1 ALRPSEQ
8 LLAALEEGIV
18 DVAPGRHRQG
28 LQVQRDVGQPAGH
41 DLRPVGVAG
50 AAALPA
56 ALARRGD
63 IEARHLHR
71 RTVLFGEQVGGRTD
85 VAEKGGRGLLADAG
99 LVRFPPEAPQHHLLG
114 LDFPHV
120 VGLAGHAQLLLLSS
134 DAQDGFL
141 LDRGFQVLQTA
152 YPEARRWLD
161 YSALDLR
168 PFRPGALIRHAGRF
182 HRIGDPLRRPADA
195 LPTLFSPIGTW
206 ADKLRILRLR
216 HRVLQGNWSAL
227 FNRPETSTVAALRAD
242 GFSENIIERF
252 FRPFLA
258 GVFFDEHLATSSRTF
273 EFVFRAFASGDT
285 ALPAQGM
292 ESIPKQLAARLPTNV
307 LRLNTPVAN
316 VEDRVVRLVSGEQI
330 SASAVVVATEAGTAA
345 QLLGDTTQPVR
356 CPTTCL
362 YFAAPEPPLQEP
374 LLVLNG
380 DGTGPLNSLLVPS
393 VLSADYA
400 PPGQALITVNVL
412 GNPVQDDAVL
422 EVQVRAQLRD
432 WFGAGIEHWRLLRI
446 YRIAHALP
454 AQLPPAP
461 DPDGHSP
468 QINDWL
474 FLCGEYRNAPS
485 IQWALA
491 SGRKAAQSVAK
502 TLAAPSH

>member
-1 ALRPSEQ
+1 MSSHDVVIIGAG
-8 LLAALEEGIV
+8 LAGLACALELIEHG
-18 DVAPGRHRQG
+18 
-28 LQVQRDVGQPAGH
+28 VQP
-41 DLRPVGVAG
+41 L
-50 AAALPA
+50 L
-56 ALARRGD
+56 L
-63 IEARHLHR
+63 EASD
-71 RTVLFGEQVGGRTD
+71 QVGGRVRTD
-85 VAEKGGRGLLADAG
+85 E
-99 LVRFPPEAPQHHLLG
+99 
-114 LDFPHV
+114 
-120 VGLAGHAQLLLLSS
+120 
-134 DAQDGFL
+134 QDGFL

-152 YPEARRWLD
+152 YPEARRLLD

-195 LPTLFSPIGTW
+195 LPTLFSPIGSW

-216 HRVLQGNWSAL
+216 HRAMQGDWNEI
-227 FNRPETSTVAALRAD
+227 FNRPETSTIAALRAD

-258 GVFFDEHLATSSRTF
+258 GVFFDEQLETSSRTF

-292 ESIPKQLAARLPTNV
+292 GAIPKQLAARLPTDV
-307 LRLNTPVAN
+307 LRLNAPVAS
-316 VEDRVVRLVSGEQI
+316 VEDRIVRLVSGEQI
-330 SASAVVVATEAGTAA
+330 SASAVVVATDGGTAA
-345 QLLGDTTQPVR
+345 QLLGDTTQPVT

-362 YFAAPEPPLQEP
+362 YFAAPKPPVRDP

-380 DGTGPLNSLLVPS
+380 DGKGPVNSLLVPS

-400 PPGQALITVNVL
+400 PPGQTLITVNVL
-412 GNPVQDDAVL
+412 GNPEQDDAVL
-422 EVQVRAQLRD
+422 ETQVRNQLVD
-432 WFGAGIEHWRLLRI
+432 WFGVTIADWRFLRI
-446 YRIAHALP
+446 YRINHALP
-454 AQLPPAP
+454 AQLPPVP
-461 DPDGHSP
+461 DPECHSS

-491 SGRKAAQSVAK
+491 SGRKAAHSVASV
-502 TLAAPSH
+502 LNGG